1 MRGKMMEEK
10 VISQSKRKFYGE
22 FESEVKFEISHM
34 WNELMVSKKRKKHE
48 KNGIFCK
55 VDC

>member
-1 MRGKMMEEK
+1 MEEK